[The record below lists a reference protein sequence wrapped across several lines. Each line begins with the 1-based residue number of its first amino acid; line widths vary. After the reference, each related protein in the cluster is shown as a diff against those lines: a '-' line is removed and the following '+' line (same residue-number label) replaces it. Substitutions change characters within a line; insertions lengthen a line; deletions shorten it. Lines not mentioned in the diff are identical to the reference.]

1 MFCHQQRMGGING
14 LVISKDQSMIISVG
28 QEKKVS
34 FWPVNSA
41 EALYSQLLDGERDEG
56 RCIAM

>member
-1 MFCHQQRMGGING
+1 MGGING

-41 EALYSQLLDGERDEG
+41 EALYSQVLDGERDEG